1 MRSSKLGGETFKS
14 GFKKKNTK
22 NTREVC
28 LKNEVNAVG
37 RRPTSCIVAG
47 GGEAGSTLVPS
58 RSQRSSGWR

>member
-14 GFKKKNTK
+14 GFKKNTK

-28 LKNEVNAVG
+28 MKNEVNAVG

-47 GGEAGSTLVPS
+47 GGEAV
-58 RSQRSSGWR
+58 RR

>member
-14 GFKKKNTK
+14 RLKKNTK

-28 LKNEVNAVG
+28 MKNEVNAVG